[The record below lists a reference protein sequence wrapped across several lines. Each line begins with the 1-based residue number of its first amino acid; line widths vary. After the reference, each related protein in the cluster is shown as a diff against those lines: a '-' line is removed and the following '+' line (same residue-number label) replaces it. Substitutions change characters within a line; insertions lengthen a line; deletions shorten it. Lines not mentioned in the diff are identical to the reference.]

1 MIETLV
7 EDVCVMLNVRYKKG
21 KAFKYLSNEEK
32 QKCIFNIKSIDI
44 KEGKDIQEQMTID
57 DIIFGK

>member
-7 EDVCVMLNVRYKKG
+7 EDVCVMLDVRYKKG
-21 KAFKYLSNEEK
+21 KAFKYLNNEEK
-32 QKCIFNIKSIDI
+32 SKYRFNVKSIDI
-44 KEGKDIQEQMTID
+44 KEEKDLQEQMTID